1 MRASMHTHTGV
12 PYFFKILAPR
22 FLDLFKILATGHM
35 VSELKDLSMKIRKI
49 DDSFQN
55 RRTWV
60 EGRDLVSIIVPTRN
74 EVSYL
79 PFLLSSLKVAK
90 YKPIEVIVVDYSST
104 DGTIEIA
111 QNFGAK
117 VIPVSRKGVGYA
129 SHIGVLESRGEIVI
143 RTDADAIFP
152 PDTIFDT
159 VKVFHRNKRVE
170 LYHMGHLYRD
180 GAPLLNLVA
189 HLYDKYWREKW
200 KVAGHFMAFRRDIY
214 EDVGG
219 FDCNKI
225 VGEDWDFGKKA
236 SKKFLIAYHP
246 NDVILVSSR
255 RISETGF
262 LNYMLGRRRRQQ
274 FNLGS

>member
-1 MRASMHTHTGV
+1 MRACMHTHTGV
-12 PYFFKILAPR
+12 PYFFKITTPR
-22 FLDLFKILATGHM
+22 FLDLFKILATGHI
-35 VSELKDLSMKIRKI
+35 VSELKDLNRKMRKI
-49 DDSFQN
+49 EESFQN
-55 RRTWV
+55 KRTWV
-60 EGRDLVSIIVPTRN
+60 DGKELVSIIVPTRN
-74 EVSYL
+74 ESSYL
-79 PFLLSSLKVAK
+79 PFLLSSLKLAK

-117 VIPVSRKGVGYA
+117 VVPVGKKGVGYA

-152 PDTIFDT
+152 PDTIFNI

-180 GAPLLNLVA
+180 GALLLNLVA

-225 VGEDWDFGKKA
+225 VGEDWDFGRKA
-236 SKKFLIAYHP
+236 SKKFHIAYSP
-246 NDVILVSSR
+246 NDIILVSSR
-255 RISETGF
+255 RIRETGF

-274 FNLGS
+274 FKLGS